1 MFKWSPANDKYL
13 AFAKSTLS
21 VFVSVLKT
29 PSDCSPPFEIRLI
42 CQLTV
47 FKNDNDLFCLS
58 RFTRPI
64 YTFCQLLIGNCHEK
78 WLNMMWSRINI
89 SASAQINFFSQDKL
103 KSQKLGLCFDLQFIL
118 CFTGKGFLSQTIQ

>member
-1 MFKWSPANDKYL
+1 MIVSGKVEGKVQERHFFKDVNMFKWSPANDKYL

-78 WLNMMWSRINI
+78 
-89 SASAQINFFSQDKL
+89 
-103 KSQKLGLCFDLQFIL
+103 
-118 CFTGKGFLSQTIQ
+118 